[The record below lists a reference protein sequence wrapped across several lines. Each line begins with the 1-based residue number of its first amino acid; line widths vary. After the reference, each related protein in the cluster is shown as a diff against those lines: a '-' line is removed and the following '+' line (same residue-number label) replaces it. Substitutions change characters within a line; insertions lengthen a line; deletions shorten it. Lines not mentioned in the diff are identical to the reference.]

1 MNAVRCASLAFA
13 TTMGAALTISI
24 ADTNATVPVQD
35 QVSATQTVD
44 LGGLTIDVPASW
56 KRLRPSSSMR
66 RAELEIPPVEGD
78 DKPGNLAV
86 FVFPEGA
93 GTVQANVQ
101 RWQQQFKGE
110 DGQTPEVVSAK
121 VQGQNVEVTRVEV
134 AGTYVE
140 PPFSGG
146 GSFPDYRLLG
156 AIVEAPGGSFFL
168 KLVGPDKT
176 IDAAKEG
183 FDAMVA
189 SMKVSK

>member
-1 MNAVRCASLAFA
+1 MSAVRGVSLIF
-13 TTMGAALTISI
+13 AALGT
-24 ADTNATVPVQD
+24 AMLTPLAAEPVQEKG
-35 QVSATQTVD
+35 VETQTID

-56 KRLRPSSSMR
+56 KRLRPTSSMR
-66 RAELEIPPVEGD
+66 RAELELPPVEGD
-78 DKPGNLAV
+78 QKPGNLAV

-101 RWQQQFKGE
+101 RWQQQFRGD
-110 DGQTPEVVSAK
+110 DGQTPEVESAK

-146 GSFPDYRLLG
+146 GTFPNYRLLG
-156 AIVEAPGGSFFL
+156 AIVETDGGSYFL

-176 IDAAKEG
+176 IETAKEG
-183 FDAMVA
+183 FDAMIA
-189 SMKVSK
+189 SMKTAK